1 MRIVLAPDSFKG
13 SLSATEACLAMEEG
27 IRRVFPNAEV
37 AHLPMADGGEG
48 TIESVIL
55 ALGGAVREAIV
66 RDPLGRDVVARY
78 GVLTD
83 GATAVV
89 ELAQASGHALLEAGE
104 RDPLVAS
111 TYGTGQILRRCLDE
125 GYRRV
130 LLGLGGSATNDAGA
144 GLLRALG
151 VKFLDDAGRELP
163 EGGGSLVALRRID
176 LSGLDPRLAETKVT
190 AVTDVR
196 NPLCGEHGASRV
208 YGPQKGAS
216 AADVALLDTALG
228 NFAAVVREQSGHDV
242 AEAPGAGA
250 AGGVGAGALA
260 FLGAELRPGFALLAE
275 LYRFGERISGADLV
289 LTGEGRLD
297 AQTLSG
303 KVVAGVCELAGE
315 HGVPVAA
322 LVGSAAMRGEEMDR
336 IGLAA
341 ALSIVSGPC
350 SLEEAVANAY
360 AWTAARAEQLMRL
373 VRLGGNRRGT

>member
-27 IRRVFPNAEV
+27 VRRAFADAEI

-48 TIESVIL
+48 TIESLIH
-55 ALGGAVREAIV
+55 ALGGTVREATV
-66 RDPLGRDVVARY
+66 RDPLGRDVSARY
-78 GVLTD
+78 GVLAD
-83 GATAVV
+83 GVTAVV
-89 ELAQASGHALLEAGE
+89 ELAQASGYALLEADE
-104 RDPLVAS
+104 RNALVAS
-111 TYGTGQILRRCLDE
+111 TYGTGQLLMRCLDE
-125 GYRRV
+125 GYRRI

-163 EGGGSLVALRRID
+163 DGGGSLGSLRRID
-176 LSGLDPRLAETKVT
+176 LSGLDPRLAETKVM

-196 NPLCGEHGASRV
+196 NPLCGEQGASRV

-216 AADVALLDTALG
+216 AADVALLDAALG
-228 NFAAVVREQSGHDV
+228 NFAAVVRRQLGRDV
-242 AEAPGAGA
+242 AKVPGAGA

-275 LYRFGERISGADLV
+275 LYRFGERIAGADLV

-303 KVVAGVCELAGE
+303 KVVAGVCELAGG

-322 LVGSAAMRGEEMDR
+322 LVGSAAMRGEDMDR

-350 SLEEAVANAY
+350 TLEDAVANAY
-360 AWTAARAEQLMRL
+360 AWTADRTEQLMRL
-373 VRLGGNRRGT
+373 VRLGGSVRGK